1 MPLRHHRTKYKTQLS
16 CKTVSSLEQKNLA
29 KPHQRQLILDYI
41 ELACNKTEP
50 SVCFHS
56 HFVLNCT
63 RTEQTLMAIVKVTVT
78 NCNKLDDDFIDM
90 GTQCC
95 FRPCEHLSNLPARPI
110 FSDLSDFLRFVGS
123 AVRAPRFYI
132 LWHWNTCSS
141 PISWTRPCNLSPAHA
156 RNNIEFSGRILLQF
170 ISSYYLLD
178 EECLI
183 GLGEKS
189 KIKIKTC
196 TLGF

>member
-1 MPLRHHRTKYKTQLS
+1 MPLRHQRTKYKTHQAY
-16 CKTVSSLEQKNLA
+16 KTSELMEQKNLA
-29 KPHQRQLILDYI
+29 KPHQRQLILDF
-41 ELACNKTEP
+41 ELECNKTES
-50 SVCFHS
+50 SVCFYP

-63 RTEQTLMAIVKVTVT
+63 RTKQTLMTIVKVSLT

-132 LWHWNTCSS
+132 L
-141 PISWTRPCNLSPAHA
+141 
-156 RNNIEFSGRILLQF
+156 
-170 ISSYYLLD
+170 
-178 EECLI
+178 
-183 GLGEKS
+183 
-189 KIKIKTC
+189 
-196 TLGF
+196 